1 MNENRW
7 KSEKSFADIISTTFF
22 EILFFKFPIYYRPK
36 NKKKIATII
45 DAYFLTKKSQKLK
58 KKIGFTGVH
67 LQNCDSKSDFFGEGH
82 FHKSGGGHFAY
93 NISSEWYFKS
103 KLDGIV
109 AKTKTEIRDMQYT
122 APLKSP
128 SRFSEGIARRWSN
141 KFELK

>member
-1 MNENRW
+1 MP
-7 KSEKSFADIISTTFF
+7 TFW
-22 EILFFKFPIYYRPK
+22 PRNHK
-36 NKKKIATII
+36 NWR
-45 DAYFLTKKSQKLK
+45 

-82 FHKSGGGHFAY
+82 FHKSGGGGHFAY

-122 APLKSP
+122 ARWKSP

-141 KFELK
+141 KSELK